1 MIPNQD
7 SPTASPAGDT
17 AIPDAEALRRA
28 WRETVEQELKG
39 VPFEKKLVTR
49 TFEGV
54 DLQPVYHRG
63 SVETVPHRD
72 ALPGQAPF
80 LRGCHARGAKG
91 ETPWRIAQAIA
102 APGPVE
108 FNQALM
114 AALARGQDAVLLPA
128 DLLVDAAAFATAL
141 KDVHFAG
148 APLQLNAGAEAGPIA
163 ALLGAALHHRGET
176 WAALRGAVTAD
187 PLAVLAST
195 GTLPTPADLCLADLA
210 GWTAFAATE
219 APEIKTVGIDAG
231 WVVEAG
237 GNAVQELAVAL
248 AMAVH
253 YLRALAEHK
262 VDVATAAPRCAFS
275 LAVGSQFFPELA
287 KFRAFRGLWAR
298 VLAAY
303 GDARLAAGAAVHART
318 ARFNKT
324 TLDPHVNLL
333 RTTTEALAAVLGG
346 ADSVQVGA
354 FDEVVRAPD
363 DFSQRLARNIA
374 IMLSEEFN
382 FAEVADAAGGSW
394 LVEKLTDEL
403 ARKAWALFQDIEGQG
418 GFLAALTS
426 GAIQKMV
433 AATADE
439 KRKQLDTRRLAVLGT
454 NLFPNLREKPLA
466 AGAAACPPPA
476 GRRAASV
483 KMPRLA
489 PSPRVKW
496 STRFAKAVGA
506 AEMGATRGALTS
518 AWLPAGDTL
527 VAVAPVK
534 AWRAAEGFE
543 ALRALAARFAQA
555 TGKRPQVFLAK
566 IGPVKQHKPRADFS
580 AGFFA
585 VGGFEA
591 IGKESF
597 ADAASAAQAAAAS
610 SAPVVVLC
618 STDETYPALVPA
630 FASAV
635 KAAKPGIIVILAGL
649 PAEAATVAA
658 YKQAGIDDFIHVRA
672 NVREL
677 LAQLLTQIGA
687 K

>member
-1 MIPNQD
+1 MNPNLD
-7 SPTASPAGDT
+7 SPTAPPTGGT
-17 AIPDAEALRRA
+17 AIPDAETLRRA

-54 DLQPVYHRG
+54 DLQPLYHRG

-72 ALPGQAPF
+72 TLPGQAPF
-80 LRGCHARGAKG
+80 LRGRQARGAKG
-91 ETPWRIAQAIA
+91 EIPWRIAQAIA
-102 APGPVE
+102 ANNAIE

-114 AALARGQDAVLLPA
+114 AALARGQNAVVLPVELLS
-128 DLLVDAAAFATAL
+128 DAAAVAAAL
-141 KDVHFAG
+141 KDVHFGG

-176 WAALRGAVTAD
+176 WAALQGAVTAD
-187 PLAVLAST
+187 PLAVLART
-195 GTLPTPADLCLADLA
+195 GTLPAPVESCLADLA
-210 GWTAFAATE
+210 GWTAFAAVE
-219 APEIKTVGIDAG
+219 APSIKTVGVDVG
-231 WVVEAG
+231 WVIEGG

-248 AMAVH
+248 SMAVQ
-253 YLRALAEHK
+253 YLRAGVDHK
-262 VDVATAAPRCAFS
+262 VDVATSGPRFAFS
-275 LAVGSQFFPELA
+275 FAVGSQFFPELA
-287 KFRAFRGLWAR
+287 KFRAFRVLWAR
-298 VLAAY
+298 VLSAY
-303 GDARLAAGAAVHART
+303 GDAALAAGVAVQART
-318 ARFNKT
+318 ALFNKT

-333 RTTTEALAAVLGG
+333 RTTTETLAAVLGG

-354 FDEVVRAPD
+354 FDEVVRTPD
-363 DFSQRLARNIA
+363 EFSQRIARNIA

-403 ARKAWALFQDIEGQG
+403 ARKAWTLFQSLEGQG
-418 GFLAALTS
+418 GFLAALQS
-426 GAIQKMV
+426 GAIQKLV
-433 AATADE
+433 AATAGE

-466 AGAAACPPPA
+466 ASAAAPHPAA
-476 GRRAASV
+476 GRRAGSV

-489 PSPRVKW
+489 PSARTKW
-496 STRFAKAVGA
+496 ATRFAKAVGA
-506 AEMGATRGALTS
+506 AEMGATRGALAS
-518 AWLPAGDTL
+518 AWLPAGDSPGVVT
-527 VAVAPVK
+527 PVK

-543 ALRALAARFAQA
+543 ALRATADRFAKA

-566 IGPVKQHKPRADFS
+566 IGPVKQHKPRADFA

-585 VGGFEA
+585 VGGFET
-591 IGKESF
+591 IGREAF
-597 ADAASAAQAAAAS
+597 ADAAAAAKAAAAS
-610 SAPVVVLC
+610 GAPIAVLC
-618 STDETYPALVPA
+618 STDETYPELVPA

-635 KAAKPGIIVILAGL
+635 KAARSGIIVILAGL
-649 PAEAATVAA
+649 PAEAATVEAF
-658 YKQAGIDDFIHVRA
+658 KQAGIDDFIHVRA

-677 LAQLLTQIGA
+677 LAQLLAQIGA